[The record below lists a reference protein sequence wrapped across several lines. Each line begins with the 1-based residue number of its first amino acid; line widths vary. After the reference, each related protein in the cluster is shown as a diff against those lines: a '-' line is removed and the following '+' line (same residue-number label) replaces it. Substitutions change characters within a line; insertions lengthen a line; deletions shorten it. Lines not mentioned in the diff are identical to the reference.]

1 VADVAIASVLILTVG
16 ALTLLLLRVAPGQSR
31 RRTRALVGLVPGLLG
46 ALVVGSLTTD
56 IVPDT
61 WENVAVPWVI
71 VLGTAAVVL
80 LTVTNL
86 AER

>member
-1 VADVAIASVLILTVG
+1 MADVAIASVLILTVG
-16 ALTLLLLRVAPGQSR
+16 SLTLLLVRVAPGQSR

-46 ALVVGSLTTD
+46 ALVVASLTTD

-61 WENVAVPWVI
+61 WEDVAVPWVI